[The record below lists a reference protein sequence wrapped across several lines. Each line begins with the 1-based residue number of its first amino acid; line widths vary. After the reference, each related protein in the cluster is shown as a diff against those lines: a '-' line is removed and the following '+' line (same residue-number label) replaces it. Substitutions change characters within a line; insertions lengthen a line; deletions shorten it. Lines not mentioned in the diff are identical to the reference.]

1 MATIGL
7 SGRCVFI
14 NFKLFLD
21 KSSMLSN
28 VVKILRI
35 PCEHLQRRYK
45 AWSFLVNGPKLIQ
58 AGYDKANGGAYEVLT
73 PESRYVFVSSEQHI
87 QELNA
92 LSDSTASLQAAAK
105 QMLQPRYTMSNFNWF
120 DQRGLEGTP
129 LIKTLRTL
137 LTNNI
142 PELLPRIRIAVSSKI
157 ETALE
162 RAATVDGEKKLP
174 LYSTIVNSVSYSNA
188 LAFFGEELANDPR
201 FIKSAVQFIESTL
214 LVAEIVRLVPKWME
228 P

>member
-1 MATIGL
+1 LNTPIAY
-7 SGRCVFI
+7 
-14 NFKLFLD
+14 
-21 KSSMLSN
+21 
-28 VVKILRI
+28 
-35 PCEHLQRRYK
+35 LQRRLK
-45 AWSFLVNGPKLIQ
+45 AWLFLVNGPRIIQ
-58 AGYDKANGGAYEVLT
+58 AGYDKANGEAYEIFT
-73 PESRYVFVSSEQHI
+73 PESRYVFVSSDQHI

-105 QMLQPRYTMSNFNWF
+105 EMLQPRYTMSNFNWF

-142 PELLPRIRIAVSSKI
+142 PELLPRIRIAVSCKI
-157 ETALE
+157 EAALE
-162 RAATVDGEKKLP
+162 SAATVNGKKQLP

-188 LAFFGEELANDPR
+188 LAFFGEDLAHDTD
-201 FIKSAVQFIESTL
+201 FIRSAMQFIESTL
-214 LVAEIVRLVPKWME
+214 LVAEIVRLLPTWMA